1 MLKKVLPKKLLLLLF
16 LLYFISITKCD
27 EYDVDYTE
35 IDLNKYNKPISAK
48 GLHNYY
54 EITNIKISKKYLKIS
69 TIVSDQLYPAIIA
82 FHKAKIS
89 RQEDATLLEDKQ
101 YGNIALYIPKELIVD
116 KKAYL
121 NITCYVSY
129 NPFSIE
135 IEETDYIEIG
145 RDESYSF
152 YTNKNNVK
160 NYFKISRNNTDSQSG
175 GVGDE
180 KSIMTFFVNGNNNID
195 VSIVYVKNGK
205 ESSFSEKF
213 VDTPHGK
220 IITFDETKYEYD
232 EDNYYLV
239 TIESKVG
246 DFLIFGSRSIGDK
259 ILQFDRV
266 NLIIPNSRA
275 VDGYINPKYLKRECF
290 NIEPFESSK
299 SDKDY
304 FIINIISY
312 TNNIKY
318 FFIDQNSGKIDTD
331 FEQGNIYDEIAIKLF
346 YKDEAKR
353 YFCISSIN
361 ENEEVKY
368 NVQVTDFFRQIN
380 RPDIYSPQMGGY
392 IYTRYVPA
400 GKIVYFTH
408 ARREKFKNL
417 NFNMKTIS
425 GIPKMYFVYC
435 NSFPDCNYNKQLL
448 EDEKNTKVIGRPH
461 DVNGMFTYSLINLET
476 NFKYIDNEQYL
487 MVVACNGNKD
497 CVFETSIFSDNDV
510 QLLKDSSKYYQYAM
524 EGDEDQYKFTITD
537 KLKSSIYINLQ
548 TFSGDTEFI
557 MNDKDMPKN
566 IKKRVFYA
574 SNKEIYEFYPAKSG
588 VTLEGEYKFSIKGV
602 LNSYYVVDYT
612 TFQNDVYLDS
622 GIMTLET
629 MRYKDSVKHI
639 YIKNKRVNET
649 QGLVTNFF
657 SLNCIITV
665 LRVNKNDR
673 VIDVPRNAYYLQDAI
688 TPEDEI
694 YSDLIY
700 HYMVTVQK
708 IDSLYYDDDEKC
720 LFYVNALE
728 MDSDIEH
735 KDYKDRQIVVP
746 ENIQMN
752 VNLNSRIRGIKYL
765 YPHSAKTGNIL
776 LDINLSDENPLEVWI
791 SFESSLTIHKYNIGR
806 SRNIVIPENNFRTNA
821 TEEKAPCPNNKE
833 VCNVII
839 EITSKDNERLA
850 EGIDIELSIK
860 SNETIPVYVRK
871 GLLREDIVTG
881 DRIQYYFT
889 DIKQGEK
896 GDIYVNFNRGS
907 GLVWAK
913 LLPKTEESSEEQ
925 YAWMGKYKLPLED
938 DEENLYY
945 DSYTKMLS
953 YTSDQTQ
960 VCEIGC
966 YLVIGVKNN
975 LKELVGSQEF
985 FVYEVSV
992 MIRNKKDDVTQ
1003 VINVPADEYIVG
1015 NIPFNSVK
1023 SYYNYYSFYVPA
1035 TSKKLLIEFQ
1045 SQMCNVLVNEGEK
1058 KPTDEEYDYI
1068 FLSRGK
1074 NTIFEINISDDHF
1087 IGRNLQSLKGLNFTI
1102 AVGAEDFD
1110 SIYTSLYTMK
1120 FRTPKADFPEI
1131 IQTNSDQ
1138 NTLCYSK
1145 KEDNSNLC
1153 YFVID
1158 IRVWNT
1164 IQNIYLHAYGEHG
1177 SKVKAMA
1184 ANLVEGEVFDK
1195 WESSE
1200 TIRELLPKPGQG
1212 QFNAEEYE
1220 PDHLLVPFIETHN
1233 DQYLLITVETDVDT
1247 IVTFLSTFYTYVK
1260 EIFPNPSTNTLF
1272 YLDRQER
1279 INFTF
1284 PNNQN
1289 YLVHVVSVDNNGYV
1303 KIGEDYSHYIRANH
1317 DEFALA
1323 LNDEL
1328 DVSVTTTEKEGF
1340 GFYVYYE
1347 NRPTENFDMVEF
1359 GKTQTMYY
1367 EKTDFPLIF
1376 YSEIPKDIIENKNDV
1391 DIIVNFKNF
1400 SYIDD
1405 IYDTDDNDLFQISAL
1420 ITDKTTILEKKR
1432 NRRIN
1437 PGLKGDVI
1445 LGKYDLSVRVGKV
1458 HIDYKQIEEYDAHND
1473 DKFLYIVVA
1482 KRSTNLYKKI
1492 INEISIYSSNSV
1504 TKSAPT
1510 QQYIFGSLTKE
1521 KPLNKFL
1528 IKKDEFEDKIVN
1540 LEFSTNGDVTFAV
1553 NPYSNK
1559 DNEKELYNNNTA
1571 FVSQKFVGGKVIVEF
1586 SCSTEEKST
1595 SNEDGFILSIFPSN
1609 KKHEVKEVKL
1619 SNYIFKYVSSVEPL
1633 PDYSVKNNKIEFE
1646 LDKEN
1651 TLHLFVAPLLKGNNF
1666 IPATYFTKII
1676 KKSEDNLKENLNTIG
1691 FTETK
1696 TFVVYKDGI
1705 WNEESKK
1712 YIERNGN
1719 KYVHIS
1725 IYNYKKDL
1733 PYILSV
1739 IAMSNEQNREYY
1751 SYSLLDNPLNVKL
1764 STGMSGGT
1772 IALIVILIFI
1782 VIGVIGL
1789 IAFVYFKMKKA
1800 NAELRQ
1806 KVESISFAGE
1816 NKDDLL
1822 LGKSS
1827 DTVF

>member
-1 MLKKVLPKKLLLLLF
+1 MSKKVLPKKLLILL

-27 EYDVDYTE
+27 DYDVDYQK
-35 IDLNKYNKPISAK
+35 IDFKDYSQPIKAK
-48 GLHNYY
+48 GPHNYY
-54 EITNIKISKKYLKIS
+54 EITNIPKNKKYLKIS
-69 TIVSDQLYPAIIA
+69 TIVSDPLYPAIIA

-101 YGNIALYIPKELIVD
+101 YGDISLYIPKELIVD
-116 KKAYL
+116 NVYL
-121 NITCYVSY
+121 NITCYASNNPY
-129 NPFSIE
+129 NIE
-135 IEETDYIEIG
+135 IEESDYIEIG
-145 RDESYSF
+145 RDDSYTY
-152 YTNKNNVK
+152 YTNKNNDF
-160 NYFKISRNNTDSQSG
+160 NYFKISRNNTDSKSG
-175 GVGDE
+175 DLGNE
-180 KSIMTFFVNGNNNID
+180 KSIMTFFINGNNDIEA
-195 VSIVYVKNGK
+195 SISYVKKGN
-205 ESSFSEKF
+205 ENPFYEDF

-220 IITFDETKYEYD
+220 IVTFDEDKYEYN
-232 EDNYYLV
+232 EDYYYLV
-239 TIESKVG
+239 KIKSKVG
-246 DFLIFGSRSIGDK
+246 DYLIFGSRSIGDRTSRA
-259 ILQFDRV
+259 DRV
-266 NLIIPNSRA
+266 NLIVPNSKA
-275 VDGYINPKYLKRECF
+275 VDGYINPKFLTRECF
-290 NIEPFESSK
+290 NIEPFEEIK
-299 SDKDY
+299 KEDY

-312 TNNIKY
+312 THNIKY
-318 FFIDQNSGKIDTD
+318 YFIDKDNGKIDQD
-331 FEQGNIYDEIAIKLF
+331 FEQGNIKDEIAIKLF
-346 YKDEAKR
+346 YKDEIQR

-361 ENEEVKY
+361 GGEEVKY

-380 RPDIYSPQMGGY
+380 RPDIYSPQLGGY

-408 ARREKFKNL
+408 ARRAKFRNL
-417 NFNMKTIS
+417 NFNLKTIS

-461 DVNGMFTYSLINLET
+461 DVNGMFTYSLINLDT

-487 MVVACNGNKD
+487 MVVACNGVRD

-510 QLLKDSSKYYQYAM
+510 QILKDGGKYYQYAM
-524 EGDEDQYKFTITD
+524 EGDEDQYTFTITD
-537 KLKSSIYINLQ
+537 KLKGSIIINLE

-557 MNDKDMPKN
+557 MEDSDMPKN
-566 IKKRVFYA
+566 VKKTVFYA
-574 SNKEIYEFYPAKSG
+574 SNKEIYEFTPTKNDG
-588 VTLEGEYKFSIKGV
+588 TLEGEYKFSIKGV
-602 LNSYYVVDYT
+602 LNSYYVVDYS
-612 TFQNDVYLDS
+612 TFKNDVYLDS
-622 GIMTLET
+622 GIMTLES
-629 MRYKDSVKHI
+629 MVYKDSVKHI

-657 SLNCIITV
+657 SLNCIISV
-665 LRVNKNDR
+665 LRVNKKEK
-673 VIDVPRNAYYLQDAI
+673 VINIPRNAYYLQDAI
-688 TPEDEI
+688 TPEDDV
-694 YSDLIY
+694 YGDLIY

-728 MDSDIEH
+728 MDSDEDH

-752 VNLNSRIRGIKYL
+752 VNLNTKIRGIKYL

-776 LDINLSDENPLEVWI
+776 LDINLSDENPVEVWV
-791 SFESSLTIHKYNIGR
+791 SFENSLTIHKYNIGR
-806 SRNIVIPENNFRTNA
+806 SRNIVIPENYFRTNS
-821 TEEKAPCPNNKE
+821 TEESGRIPCPNNKE

-839 EITSKDNERLA
+839 ELFSKDNEKLA

-871 GLLREDIVTG
+871 GLLREDIVIG

-896 GDIYVNFNRGS
+896 GDIFVNFNRGS

-913 LLPKTEESSEEQ
+913 LLPKTDESSEEQ

-960 VCEIGC
+960 VCENEC
-966 YLVIGVKNN
+966 YLIIGVKNN
-975 LKELVGSQEF
+975 LKELVGTQEF

-992 MIRNKKDDVTQ
+992 IIRNKKDDVTQ

-1045 SQMCNVLVNEGEK
+1045 SQMCNLLINEGEK
-1058 KPTDEEYDYI
+1058 KPTDDEYDFI
-1068 FLSRGK
+1068 FLSTGK
-1074 NTIFEINISDDHF
+1074 NTIFEININDEHF
-1087 IGRNLQSLKGLNFTI
+1087 VGRNLQSLKGLNFTI

-1153 YFVID
+1153 YFIID
-1158 IRVWNT
+1158 IRSWNT

-1177 SKVKAMA
+1177 SEIKAMA
-1184 ANLVEGEVFDK
+1184 ANLVEGDDLDTWDK
-1195 WESSE
+1195 SK
-1200 TIRELLPKPGQG
+1200 ILNELLPKPGNG

-1220 PDHLLVPFIETHN
+1220 PDHLLVPFIEIQN
-1233 DQYLLITVETDVDT
+1233 DQYLLITVQTDKDT

-1272 YLDRQER
+1272 YLDRQEK

-1303 KIGEDYSHYIRANH
+1303 KIGDDYSHYIRANH

-1328 DVSVTTTEKEGF
+1328 QVSVTTTEKNGF

-1347 NRPTENFDMVEF
+1347 NRPTENFDKVEF

-1391 DIIVNFKNF
+1391 DIIINFKNF

-1420 ITDKTTILEKKR
+1420 IIDKTTVLEKKR

-1437 PGLKGDVI
+1437 PGLKGDAI

-1492 INEISIYSSNSV
+1492 INEISILSSNSV

-1510 QQYIFGSLTKE
+1510 QQYIFGSLTKD
-1521 KPLNKFL
+1521 KPMNKYL
-1528 IKKDEFEDKIVN
+1528 IKKDEFEDKIIN
-1540 LEFSTNGDVTFAV
+1540 LEFSTNGDVTFTI

-1559 DNEKELYNNNTA
+1559 DNDNELYKNNTRLT
-1571 FVSQKFVGGKVIVEF
+1571 SSKYVGGKVIAEF

-1595 SNEDGFILSIFPSN
+1595 SNEDGFILSVFPTN
-1609 KKHEVKEVKL
+1609 KNHEVKEVKL
-1619 SNYIFKYVSSVEPL
+1619 SNYIFKYVSSINPL
-1633 PDYSVKNNKIEFE
+1633 PDYSIKSNKIDFE
-1646 LDKEN
+1646 LDKDN
-1651 TLHLFVAPLLKGNNF
+1651 TLHLYVPPLLKGNNF
-1666 IPATYFTKII
+1666 IPATYFTKLI
-1676 KKSEDNLKENLNTIG
+1676 KKSENTLKENLNTIG

-1705 WNEESKK
+1705 WNEDSKK

-1719 KYVHIS
+1719 KYIHIS
-1725 IYNYKKDL
+1725 IFHYKKDL
-1733 PYILSV
+1733 PYILSI

-1751 SYSLLDNPLNVKL
+1751 SYNIIDNPLNVKL
-1764 STGMSGGT
+1764 SSGMSGGT
-1772 IALIVILIFI
+1772 VALIVILIFI
-1782 VIGVIGL
+1782 LIGVMGL

-1800 NAELRQ
+1800 NADLRQ

-1822 LGKSS
+1822 LGKGSN
-1827 DTVF
+1827 TVF